1 MRFLFLYL
9 SSLPCMFLF
18 MEFRFFLIMLKELIH
33 RSSHR
38 EVFITLLVLRV
49 KLF

>member
-9 SSLPCMFLF
+9 SSLPCMLLLR
-18 MEFRFFLIMLKELIH
+18 EFRFFLIMLKELIH

-38 EVFITLLVLRV
+38 EVLDKSLKLLSES
-49 KLF
+49 